1 MFEVVNK
8 SFTLCPA
15 EYLKNVSKLESE
27 KDLAIVSKYFD
38 YCDYQ
43 LECISK
49 DLDELA
55 SVNEND
61 LSVSDFESI
70 YQCLI
75 ENRLEDITGEMFL
88 IQSLVAELDQKNPN
102 VKEVN
107 DRIDMVNA
115 MLMVVP
121 EKVDKTKCLMRAFE
135 CSDNYAM

>member
-1 MFEVVNK
+1 MFEVVNN

-15 EYLKNVSKLESE
+15 EYLKNVSKLENE

-55 SVNEND
+55 SINEED
-61 LSVSDFESI
+61 ITVSDFERI

-88 IQSLVAELDQKNPN
+88 IQSLVAELNQKNAN

-115 MLMVVP
+115 MLMVIP
-121 EKVDKTKCLMRAFE
+121 DKVEKTKCMMRAFE
-135 CSDNYAM
+135 SVDTYAR